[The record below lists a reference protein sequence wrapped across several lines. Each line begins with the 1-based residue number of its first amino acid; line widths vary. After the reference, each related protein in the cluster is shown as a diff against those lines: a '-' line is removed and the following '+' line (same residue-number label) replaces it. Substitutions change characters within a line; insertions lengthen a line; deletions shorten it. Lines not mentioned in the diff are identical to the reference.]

1 MLKIR
6 NFEKCFHEDNKTNA
20 NAQQIIGIKN
30 IKITSNMFL
39 FYLELTR
46 DYSMWLNP
54 VYINQFQTKP
64 KRTVKSL

>member
-1 MLKIR
+1 
-6 NFEKCFHEDNKTNA
+6 
-20 NAQQIIGIKN
+20 
-30 IKITSNMFL
+30 MFL